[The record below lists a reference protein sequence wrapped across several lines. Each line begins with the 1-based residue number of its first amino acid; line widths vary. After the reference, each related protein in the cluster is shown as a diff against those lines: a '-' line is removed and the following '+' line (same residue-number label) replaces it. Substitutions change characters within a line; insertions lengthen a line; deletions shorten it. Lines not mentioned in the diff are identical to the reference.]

1 MATNDRAIARLVLQI
16 ERGET
21 TFRQL
26 SGMALAIKS
35 VVDLHRGE
43 LRAARAIGAPKKA
56 KKKR

>member
-1 MATNDRAIARLVLQI
+1 MAINDRAIARLMLQI

-26 SGMALAIKS
+26 SGMALEIKS
-35 VVDLHRGE
+35 VVDVRRGE
-43 LRAARAIGAPKKA
+43 LRAARAIVAAKKP